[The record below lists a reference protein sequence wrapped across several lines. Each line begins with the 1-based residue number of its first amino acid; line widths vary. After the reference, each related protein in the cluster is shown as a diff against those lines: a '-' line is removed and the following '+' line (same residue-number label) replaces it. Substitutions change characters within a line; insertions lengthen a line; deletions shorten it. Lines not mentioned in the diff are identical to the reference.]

1 MGRRRESQDVSITDY
16 VRLLANIGV
25 RLSAE
30 KDIDRL
36 LEAIID
42 NARLVTH
49 ADGGT
54 LYLLADDRRVLN
66 FAIVQNDTLGT
77 RMGGTSDPITW
88 PPVPLYHTDG
98 TENHRHVSA
107 YVALTGNI
115 INIADVYE
123 AAGFDFAGTRE
134 FDRHTGYRSRS
145 MLVIPMRDHEQEII
159 GVVQLLNAVHPDTME
174 IVPFNPVSQ
183 LMAESLSSQAA
194 VALAKNRL
202 IHDLEQLIR
211 SFITSIG
218 HAIDQKSP
226 YTGEHVRRVA
236 ELTQVM
242 AEAINEACEG
252 PFAHLSFTDDE
263 LEELKVSAWLHDV
276 GKITTPEYV
285 VDKATKLETLCDRI
299 ELVRLRIELAI
310 HERLLFL
317 TQGEPDDVK
326 EMKDPEIV
334 TMREDMAFLERLNRG
349 AEAVTDE
356 TRARLQRIA
365 SQRIR
370 LQNRW
375 QQLLTEEELENLSI
389 RQGTLTDRERAIINN
404 HVAVTY
410 NMLSQLPFPKKLKNV
425 PHYAGSH
432 HENWMAAVIIGD

>member
-1 MGRRRESQDVSITDY
+1 
-16 VRLLANIGV
+16 
-25 RLSAE
+25 
-30 KDIDRL
+30 
-36 LEAIID
+36 
-42 NARLVTH
+42 
-49 ADGGT
+49 
-54 LYLLADDRRVLN
+54 
-66 FAIVQNDTLGT
+66 
-77 RMGGTSDPITW
+77 
-88 PPVPLYHTDG
+88 
-98 TENHRHVSA
+98 
-107 YVALTGNI
+107 
-115 INIADVYE
+115 
-123 AAGFDFAGTRE
+123 
-134 FDRHTGYRSRS
+134 
-145 MLVIPMRDHEQEII
+145 
-159 GVVQLLNAVHPDTME
+159 
-174 IVPFNPVSQ
+174 
-183 LMAESLSSQAA
+183 
-194 VALAKNRL
+194 
-202 IHDLEQLIR
+202 
-211 SFITSIG
+211 
-218 HAIDQKSP
+218 
-226 YTGEHVRRVA
+226 
-236 ELTQVM
+236 M

-389 RQGTLTDRERAIINN
+389 RRGTSYRSGNVRSSII
-404 HVAVTY
+404 TW
-410 NMLSQLPFPKKLKNV
+410 Q
-425 PHYAGSH
+425 
-432 HENWMAAVIIGD
+432 